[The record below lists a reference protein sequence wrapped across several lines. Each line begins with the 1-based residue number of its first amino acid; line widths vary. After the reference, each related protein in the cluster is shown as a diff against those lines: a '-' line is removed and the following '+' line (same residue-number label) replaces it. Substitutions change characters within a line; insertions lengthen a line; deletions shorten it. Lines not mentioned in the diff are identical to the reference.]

1 MKTNPR
7 RRPATQADVTK
18 ARNEGIRIACKVTL
32 FVLRNYFGFGKT
44 RLVRFWDHFESM
56 CEEIG
61 RGELKVKDIDQALLD
76 EYGIEVD

>member
-1 MKTNPR
+1 MKVNPR

-18 ARNEGIRIACKVTL
+18 ARNEGISVACKVTL

-44 RLVRFWDHFESM
+44 RLIRFWNHFESM

-61 RGELKVKDIDQALLD
+61 RGELKISEVDQVLLD